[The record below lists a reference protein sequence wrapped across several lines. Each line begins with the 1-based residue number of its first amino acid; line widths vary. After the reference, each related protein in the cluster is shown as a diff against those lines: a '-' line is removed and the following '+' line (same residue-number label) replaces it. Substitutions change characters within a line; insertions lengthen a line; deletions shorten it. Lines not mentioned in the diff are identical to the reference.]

1 MKWGEVRRHLEAV
14 GILMLAALVGGSA
27 LGLAAGAAVSAFH
40 WIIY

>member
-1 MKWGEVRRHLEAV
+1 MWAKVRGHLEAL

-40 WIIY
+40 WISN

>member
-1 MKWGEVRRHLEAV
+1 MWAKVRGHLETLGLIV
-14 GILMLAALVGGSA
+14 MAALVGGSA